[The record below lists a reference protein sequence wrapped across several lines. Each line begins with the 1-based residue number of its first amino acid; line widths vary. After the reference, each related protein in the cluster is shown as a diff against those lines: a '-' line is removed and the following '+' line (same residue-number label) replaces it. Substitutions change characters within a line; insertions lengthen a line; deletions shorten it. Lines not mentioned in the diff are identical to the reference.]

1 MIYTLTKLSNNKEE
15 IIKKVKSKKE
25 LEKEHKELIQK
36 HQINKS
42 LDWNV
47 CFTLMT
53 KNKEEYSWFN
63 NKKEKIK

>member
-1 MIYTLTKLSNNKEE
+1 MIYTLKKISNNKEE

-53 KNKEEYSWFN
+53 KTKEEYSWFN